1 MSRAI
6 ASVSMLRAI
15 PSPSSS
21 RSVVRGETLS
31 GSTFAVMGA
40 WTVPYGIAV
49 VLLLAAGIAKIREP
63 RDTAGALA
71 RSGLAVPGTVVRV
84 GAAFEGGLALAA
96 LAAGTRTAAAV
107 VALSY
112 VAFTIFVVQALV
124 RRLPVG
130 SCGCFGRVETPP
142 SVVHVLVNL
151 GCAAAA
157 VGVAIAGP
165 VPWLGLAD
173 IASGLAFVTVLLVLA
188 GAGLAAALL
197 TIVPRTFAARG

>member
-1 MSRAI
+1 
-6 ASVSMLRAI
+6 
-15 PSPSSS
+15 
-21 RSVVRGETLS
+21 
-31 GSTFAVMGA
+31 MGA

-49 VLLLAAGIAKIREP
+49 VLLLAAGIAKVRDP

-71 RSGLAVPGTVVRV
+71 RSGLVVPGSVVRA
-84 GAAFEGGLALAA
+84 GAAFEVGLAVAA

-112 VAFTIFVVQALV
+112 VVFTGFVAQALA
-124 RRLPVG
+124 RRVPVG

-142 SVVHVLVNL
+142 SVWHILVNL
-151 GCAAAA
+151 GCATAA
-157 VGVAIAGP
+157 VGAAVVGP
-165 VPWLGLAD
+165 APWLGLAD
-173 IASGLAFVTVLLVLA
+173 IASGAAFLAGLLVLA